1 MESQLLLPACYLP
14 PISYFHTVQE
24 HNLPLVIEKYEHF
37 QKQSYRTRARIASA
51 NGVQD
56 LIVPIQ
62 HGNKDRVPMKDI
74 RISYEFDWQRLH
86 WLSIQTA
93 YRSSAYFEYYEDDF
107 KRFYEEKFNY
117 LVDFNVAQLELILR
131 SVKLKRSIAFT
142 EEYITAGDDRIDYRQ
157 IIHPKKESILSHPK
171 EYFQVFSDKN
181 GFYPDLSIIDLLF
194 NQGPQSKSY
203 L

>member
-14 PISYFHTVQE
+14 RISYFHTIQE
-24 HNLPLVIEKYEHF
+24 NNLPLVIEKYEHF

-51 NGVQD
+51 NGIQD

-107 KRFYEEKFNY
+107 GRFYHEKFDY
-117 LVDFNVAQLELILR
+117 LLDFNIAQLELILK
-131 SVKLKRSIAFT
+131 SIKLKRTLSFT
-142 EEYITAGDDRIDYRQ
+142 EEYCISNPAIADYRET
-157 IIHPKKESILSHPK
+157 IHPKKESILLAPK
-171 EYFQVFSDKN
+171 EYYQVFLDKN

-194 NQGPQSKSY
+194 NQGPQAKSY

>member
-14 PISYFHTVQE
+14 PISYFHVIQE
-24 HNLPLVIEKYEHF
+24 NNLPVVIEKYEHF

-56 LIVPIQ
+56 LIVPIK
-62 HGNKDRVPMKDI
+62 HGNKDRIPMKDI

-107 KRFYEEKFNY
+107 SHFYNEKFDY
-117 LVDFNVAQLELILR
+117 LLDFNMAQLELLFKL
-131 SVKLKRSIAFT
+131 VKLNRTLSFT
-142 EEYITAGDDRIDYRQ
+142 EEYRPSEPGSPDYRDC
-157 IIHPKKESILSHPK
+157 IHPKKESILTSPK
-171 EYFQVFSDKN
+171 EYYQVFSDKN
-181 GFYPDLSIIDLLF
+181 GFHSDLSIVDLLF
-194 NQGPQSKSY
+194 NQGPQSRSY

>member
-14 PISYFHTVQE
+14 PISYFHTIQE

-107 KRFYEEKFNY
+107 KRFYEEKFDY

>member
-14 PISYFHTVQE
+14 PISYFHTIQE
-24 HNLPLVIEKYEHF
+24 HNLPLIIEKYEHF

-62 HGNKDRVPMKDI
+62 HGNKERVPMKDI

-107 KRFYEEKFNY
+107 IRFYEEKFAY
-117 LVDFNVAQLELILR
+117 LVDFNVAQLELILK
-131 SVKLKRSIAFT
+131 SIKLKRTVGFT
-142 EEYITAGDDRIDYRQ
+142 EEYVAAPSEMIDFRNL
-157 IIHPKKESILSHPK
+157 IHPKKESIWRDPK
-171 EYFQVFSDKN
+171 EYYQVFSDKN

>member
-14 PISYFHTVQE
+14 PISYFHTIQE
-24 HNLPLVIEKYEHF
+24 NNLPVVIEKYEHF

-62 HGNKDRVPMKDI
+62 HGNKERVPMKDI

-107 KRFYEEKFNY
+107 SRFYREKFDY
-117 LVDFNVAQLELILR
+117 LLDFNVAQLELILK
-131 SVKLKRSIAFT
+131 SIKLKRTVSFT
-142 EEYITAGDDRIDYRQ
+142 EEYTVNDAEAIDYRE
-157 IIHPKKESILSHPK
+157 IIHPKKESILVAPK
-171 EYFQVFSDKN
+171 EYYQVFLDKN

>member
-1 MESQLLLPACYLP
+1 MESQLLLPAYYLP
-14 PISYFHTVQE
+14 PVSYFHLIQE
-24 HNLPLVIEKYEHF
+24 NNLPIVVEKYEHF

-62 HGNKDRVPMKDI
+62 HGNKDRVPVKDI

-107 KRFYEEKFNY
+107 HRFYHEKFDY
-117 LVDFNVAQLELILR
+117 LLDLNIAQLELILK
-131 SVKLKRSIAFT
+131 SVKLKRTISFT
-142 EEYITAGDDRIDYRQ
+142 EEYQAADPDTIDYREM
-157 IIHPKKESILSHPK
+157 IHPKKESLLATPK
-171 EYFQVFSDKN
+171 EYYQVFSDKN
-181 GFYPDLSIIDLLF
+181 GFYPDLSVIDLLF

>member
-14 PISYFHTVQE
+14 PISYFHTIQE
-24 HNLPLVIEKYEHF
+24 HSLPLVIEKYEHF

-107 KRFYEEKFNY
+107 KRFYEEKFDY
-117 LVDFNVAQLELILR
+117 LVDFNVAQLELILK
-131 SVKLKRSIAFT
+131 SIKVKRAIAFT
-142 EEYITAGDDRIDYRQ
+142 TEYTTASPETPDYRQ
-157 IIHPKKESILSHPK
+157 VIHPKKESILSNPK
-171 EYFQVFSDKN
+171 EYYQVFSDKN
-181 GFYPDLSIIDLLF
+181 GFYPDLSIVDLLF

>member
-14 PISYFHTVQE
+14 PISYFHTIQE
-24 HNLPLVIEKYEHF
+24 HNLPLIIEKYEHF

-62 HGNKDRVPMKDI
+62 HGNKERVPMKDI

-107 KRFYEEKFNY
+107 IRFYEEKFTY
-117 LVDFNVAQLELILR
+117 LVDFNVAQLELILK
-131 SVKLKRSIAFT
+131 SIKLKRTVGFT
-142 EEYITAGDDRIDYRQ
+142 EEYVAEPSEMIDLRNL
-157 IIHPKKESILSHPK
+157 IHPKKESIWPDPK
-171 EYFQVFSDKN
+171 EYYQVFSDKN

>member
-14 PISYFHTVQE
+14 PISYFHTIQD
-24 HNLPLVIEKYEHF
+24 HNLNLVIEKYEHF

-107 KRFYEEKFNY
+107 IHFYEAKFDY
-117 LVDFNVAQLELILR
+117 LLDFNVAQLELLLKSI
-131 SVKLKRSIAFT
+131 KLKRAVNFT
-142 EEYITAGDDRIDYRQ
+142 QEYVAAPADTIDYRNA
-157 IIHPKKESILSHPK
+157 IHPKKKSILANPK
-171 EYFQVFSDKN
+171 EYYQVFSDKN

>member
-1 MESQLLLPACYLP
+1 MESQLLLPAFYLP

>member
-14 PISYFHTVQE
+14 PISYFHTIQE

-51 NGVQD
+51 NGMQD

-107 KRFYEEKFNY
+107 KRFYEEKFEY
-117 LVDFNVAQLELILR
+117 LVDFNVAQLELILK

-142 EEYITAGDDRIDYRQ
+142 EEYIAAPDGRIDYRQ
-157 IIHPKKESILSHPK
+157 IIHPKKESILSRPK
-171 EYFQVFSDKN
+171 EYYQVFSDKN